1 MDLLLRIAGSL
12 VGLLMVFAFLRS
24 MLQVAIVNRHRGD
37 WLARRV
43 GWLVYT
49 TIARRALRRRSY
61 DQIQDKLAWILPTYI
76 LLLIASWFALV
87 QAGFSLLIWSSQAEH
102 SLLQAV
108 IASGSALRACPEITE
123 STFERVKYG
132 FTTRRSIPYVVV

>member
-12 VGLLMVFAFLRS
+12 VGLLMVLAFLRS
-24 MLQVAIVNRHRGD
+24 MLQVAIVNRQRGD

-49 TIARRALRRRSY
+49 TIARRVLRRRSY

-76 LLLIASWFALV
+76 LLLIAAWFALV

-102 SLLQAV
+102 SLLQDIVCCKRSLRVDRRLAPS
-108 IASGSALRACPEITE
+108 ASSLRL
-123 STFERVKYG
+123 G
-132 FTTRRSIPYVVV
+132 